1 MKAKPAQIL
10 RHGVDFLLLALIIG
24 LGLGGLVY
32 FRFDVASQVAVT
44 VLLAIMYVF
53 WGIFHHV
60 HDGNL
65 NTRIILEYVAI
76 AALIA
81 FILIIF
87 VLRV

>member
-1 MKAKPAQIL
+1 MKVKINDIV

-24 LGLGGLVY
+24 LGLGGLVF
-32 FRFDVASQVAVT
+32 FRFDIAAQVAII
-44 VLLAIMYVF
+44 VLMSIMYVF
-53 WGIFHHV
+53 WGIFHHI

-65 NTRIILEYVAI
+65 ESRIILEYVAI

-81 FILIIF
+81 FVLIIF